1 MSWFFN
7 AQKRESPE
15 LLAAAGAFLFT
26 KLIRWV
32 PWVNYKRILLRLTMK
47 NGLEVDAPVTRDISK
62 AAAWAIRVFAL
73 TVLLYGVARLIVA
86 VRWW

>member
-1 MSWFFN
+1 
-7 AQKRESPE
+7 
-15 LLAAAGAFLFT
+15 
-26 KLIRWV
+26 
-32 PWVNYKRILLRLTMK
+32 MK